1 MQHNKEWTQLNSPG
15 SIGTWIWN
23 ANEEPDS
30 MVHSNHANN
39 IGVIPAYQKLYER
52 TETDVLCY
60 LHDDVICREQGWDE
74 RVLKEFEDESVAVA
88 GFGGA
93 VWHGTDDLY
102 KRPYQLSNLRRGGY
116 GSNVDDAKVHGERFT
131 GAKDVAVLDG
141 FALCVRR
148 SFLDRIGGWSLVARG
163 CDFYCYDYA
172 ICAIARRY
180 GYRIRVVGLRCH
192 HLGGATSTKGVEGI
206 TGQEA
211 YDKSH
216 RWFYEEF
223 RDVMPYEVRNGR

>member
-1 MQHNKEWTQLNSPG
+1 MQDHVPSKIQEWCINAKPG
-15 SIGTWIWN
+15 KTHVRFNTPEDNRGIVGSYQ
-23 ANEEPDS
+23 ALYMESDEE
-30 MVHSNHANN
+30 
-39 IGVIPAYQKLYER
+39 
-52 TETDVLCY
+52 VLCY
-60 LHDDVICREQGWDE
+60 LHDDVICREQDWDK
-74 RVLKEFEDESVAVA
+74 RILKEFEDEKVAIVGA
-88 GFGGA
+88 GGA
-93 VWHGTDDLY
+93 TRHGTRDLY
-102 KRPYQLSNLRRGGY
+102 KQPYHLPNLRRDGY
-116 GSNVDDAKVHGERFT
+116 CSNVDDAETHGERFD
-131 GAKDVAVLDG
+131 GSKDVAVLDG
-141 FALCVRR
+141 FGLFVRR